1 MFLGTPHR
9 GTPFTRFGLAIAKI
23 LSPLDAGVDMM
34 RSLMY
39 DNVDLD
45 DLEKDF
51 SVYFN
56 RTARRYAYETY
67 KLRRYIFGVI
77 PYIQEFVVP
86 QQSATFGANTTEIFS
101 LDTDHR
107 GLNKFGERSSNY
119 DKVVR
124 GILGFFSDPA
134 TTCRK
139 SEEFVTPKRN
149 LTFMN
154 LPSDEKE
161 PIVHKNVPYI
171 RNAKFFDRPDQLE
184 KIGSALN
191 NGPSGNMGIR
201 SVSIVGPAG
210 NGKTQIASEYIHR
223 HMAEYD
229 VVMWCN
235 AESSIKLSESIANHA
250 QYLHIVDEGSM
261 LSDDQMIIKVKRW
274 LVSSSTGANR
284 VKWLLM
290 LDNVVDFQV
299 IHTLWPSGG
308 NGSILITTRDS
319 IYSTD
324 YTPSQVDVPLLT
336 NLESDRFLA
345 SIIHTEQSSMQDE
358 LQARAVIAQQ
368 YGYLP
373 FSLDLVRH
381 YVYQAGVSYAQ
392 FLQTTTR
399 DYEEIILREDYNPEW
414 HSYPTSLQVALTVG
428 QMQMCDDSRQLIAL
442 FSLLD
447 PDTIPRAI
455 IEIQPQAM
463 LDQGPSSPQECPD
476 IEEWIRNP
484 LTNSVKI
491 NDIVKELARS
501 SMVTIDRETCTIR
514 MHRLTQEAIKKTF
527 EEGYLATIFY
537 RAVLRLNVL
546 FPETGMASD
555 HYGNWKECERY
566 APQIIA
572 LAQVYKSHRAK
583 LGYPITLCD
592 TMLRCSRY
600 LIEKHLF
607 AEALSIVNEGIE
619 MCDAAISQNALT
631 GYPND
636 WLVPRYLSD
645 LYNEKGC
652 IEFERKIN
660 EHGIYNWVTAKKI
673 RKKVLDKFNDELNC
687 DEIEIRTYESNMAE
701 AMIENGKPRAALD
714 ILERIYKEAKSTG
727 PLTGHSIHMVL
738 ALDLCYQELGQLNEA
753 SSSLDEAFGI
763 AEAWFE
769 PDSYIMST
777 GRLFL
782 KLEDLEE
789 STNSYSACL
798 AILERTEP
806 NHLATA
812 YICHKLGY
820 ISWKER
826 RYRVS
831 IDFFDRALQVFGT
844 DTVLSRQALRTAWA
858 LATVHQE
865 VGHHSEADNLQSRVN
880 TALKKHGLTEK
891 AKESKFSPEFFDSL
905 VLHQWR

>member
-23 LSPLDAGVDMM
+23 LSPLDAEVDMM
-34 RSLMY
+34 RSLIY

-86 QQSATFGANTTEIFS
+86 QQSATFGANATEIFS

-124 GILGFFSDPA
+124 GILGFFSDPV
-134 TTCRK
+134 TTCHK
-139 SEEFVTPKRN
+139 SE
-149 LTFMN
+149 
-154 LPSDEKE
+154 
-161 PIVHKNVPYI
+161 
-171 RNAKFFDRPDQLE
+171 DQLE

-250 QYLHIVDEGSM
+250 QFLHIVDNGSM

-290 LDNVVDFQV
+290 LDNVVDFKV

-319 IYSTD
+319 ISSTD
-324 YTPSQVDVPLLT
+324 HTPSQVDVPLLT
-336 NLESDRFLA
+336 NGESDRFLA
-345 SIIHTEQSSMQDE
+345 SIIPEQQSSMQDE
-358 LQARAVIAQQ
+358 IEARGEIAQQ

-381 YVYQAGVSYAQ
+381 HVLRAGISYTQ
-392 FLQTTTR
+392 FLETTTS
-399 DYEEIILREDYNPEW
+399 DYEKTLLREDYNPEW
-414 HSYPTSLQVALTVG
+414 QSYPTSLQAALTVG
-428 QMQMCDDSRQLIAL
+428 QMQMCDNSRQLIAL

-455 IEIQPQAM
+455 IDIQP
-463 LDQGPSSPQECPD
+463 
-476 IEEWIRNP
+476 
-484 LTNSVKI
+484 
-491 NDIVKELARS
+491 
-501 SMVTIDRETCTIR
+501 
-514 MHRLTQEAIKKTF
+514 HAIKDQSLQKN
-527 EEGYLATIFY
+527 A
-537 RAVLRLNVL
+537 
-546 FPETGMASD
+546 
-555 HYGNWKECERY
+555 
-566 APQIIA
+566 QISKNGLGIHLQIPMKQNLDIPLLYVIQCFDA
-572 LAQVYKSHRAK
+572 L
-583 LGYPITLCD
+583 GI
-592 TMLRCSRY
+592 Y

-607 AEALSIVNEGIE
+607 TEALSIVNEGIE
-619 MCDAAISQNALT
+619 ICEAAISQNALT

-673 RKKVLDKFNDELNC
+673 RKKVFDGFDDGLHG

-727 PLTGHSIHMVL
+727 PLTGHSIYMVL

-753 SSSLDEAFGI
+753 RCSLDEAFGI
-763 AEAWFE
+763 AEACFE

-777 GRLFL
+777 
-782 KLEDLEE
+782 
-789 STNSYSACL
+789 
-798 AILERTEP
+798 
-806 NHLATA
+806 
-812 YICHKLGY
+812 
-820 ISWKER
+820 
-826 RYRVS
+826 
-831 IDFFDRALQVFGT
+831 
-844 DTVLSRQALRTAWA
+844 
-858 LATVHQE
+858 
-865 VGHHSEADNLQSRVN
+865 
-880 TALKKHGLTEK
+880 
-891 AKESKFSPEFFDSL
+891 
-905 VLHQWR
+905 